1 MANMIYTRSEA
12 ADIVELFEMVLDKYD
27 TRIPSP
33 EDDEREPDN
42 EAKLYG
48 STYFNLLDEVEA
60 KIVSLLTRIGEGQNE
75 IVEGVFNA
83 DLIADVDLE
92 QVHE

>member
-48 STYFNLLDEVEA
+48 STYFNLLDDVEA
-60 KIVSLLTRIGEGQNE
+60 RIVSLLTRIGEGQNE
-75 IVEGVFNA
+75 IVE
-83 DLIADVDLE
+83 
-92 QVHE
+92 

>member
-1 MANMIYTRSEA
+1 MTNVIYTRSEA

-27 TRIPSP
+27 IRIPSP

-48 STYFNLLDEVEA
+48 STYFNLLDDVEA
-60 KIVSLLTRIGEGQNE
+60 RIASLLTRIGEGPNE
-75 IVEGVFNA
+75 IVEGAF
-83 DLIADVDLE
+83 D
-92 QVHE
+92 

>member
-1 MANMIYTRSEA
+1 MTNVIYTRSEA

-27 TRIPSP
+27 IRIPSP

-48 STYFNLLDEVEA
+48 STYCNLLDDVEA
-60 KIVSLLTRIGEGQNE
+60 RIVSLLTRIGEGQNE
-75 IVEGVFNA
+75 IVEGAFS
-83 DLIADVDLE
+83 
-92 QVHE
+92 

>member
-1 MANMIYTRSEA
+1 
-12 ADIVELFEMVLDKYD
+12 MVLDKYD

-48 STYFNLLDEVEA
+48 STYYNLLDDVEA
-60 KIVSLLTRIGEGQNE
+60 RIASLLTRTGEGPNE
-75 IVEGVFNA
+75 IVEGTF
-83 DLIADVDLE
+83 D
-92 QVHE
+92 

>member
-27 TRIPSP
+27 IRIPSP

-48 STYFNLLDEVEA
+48 STYYNLLDDVEA
-60 KIVSLLTRIGEGQNE
+60 RIASLLTRIGEGPNE
-75 IVEGVFNA
+75 IVEGAF
-83 DLIADVDLE
+83 D
-92 QVHE
+92 

>member
-1 MANMIYTRSEA
+1 MTNVIYTRSEA

-27 TRIPSP
+27 IRIPSP

-48 STYFNLLDEVEA
+48 STYFNLLDDVEA
-60 KIVSLLTRIGEGQNE
+60 RIASLLTRIGEGPNE
-75 IVEGVFNA
+75 IVEGVF
-83 DLIADVDLE
+83 D
-92 QVHE
+92 

>member
-1 MANMIYTRSEA
+1 MTNVIYTRSEA

-27 TRIPSP
+27 IRIPSP

-48 STYFNLLDEVEA
+48 STYFNLLDDVEA
-60 KIVSLLTRIGEGQNE
+60 RIASLLTRIGEGQNE
-75 IVEGVFNA
+75 IVEGAF
-83 DLIADVDLE
+83 D
-92 QVHE
+92 

>member
-1 MANMIYTRSEA
+1 MTNVIYTRSEA

-27 TRIPSP
+27 IRIPSP

-48 STYFNLLDEVEA
+48 STYYNLLDDVEA
-60 KIVSLLTRIGEGQNE
+60 RIASLLTRIGEGPNE
-75 IVEGVFNA
+75 IVEGHST
-83 DLIADVDLE
+83 E
-92 QVHE
+92 

>member
-42 EAKLYG
+42 EAKMKLSKEH
-48 STYFNLLDEVEA
+48 STE
-60 KIVSLLTRIGEGQNE
+60 
-75 IVEGVFNA
+75 
-83 DLIADVDLE
+83 
-92 QVHE
+92 

>member
-1 MANMIYTRSEA
+1 MTNVIYTRSEA

-60 KIVSLLTRIGEGQNE
+60 KIVSLPTRIGEGQNE
-75 IVEGVFNA
+75 IVEGAFN
-83 DLIADVDLE
+83 
-92 QVHE
+92 

>member
-60 KIVSLLTRIGEGQNE
+60 KIVSLLTRIGEGPNE
-75 IVEGVFNA
+75 IVEGVF
-83 DLIADVDLE
+83 D
-92 QVHE
+92 

>member
-27 TRIPSP
+27 IRIPSP

-48 STYFNLLDEVEA
+48 STYFNLLDDVEA
-60 KIVSLLTRIGEGQNE
+60 RIASLLTRIGEGPNE
-75 IVEGVFNA
+75 IVEGAF
-83 DLIADVDLE
+83 D
-92 QVHE
+92 

>member
-1 MANMIYTRSEA
+1 MTNVIYTRSEA

-27 TRIPSP
+27 IRIPSP

-48 STYFNLLDEVEA
+48 STYYNLLDDVEA
-60 KIVSLLTRIGEGQNE
+60 RIASLLTRIGEGPNE
-75 IVEGVFNA
+75 IVEGAF
-83 DLIADVDLE
+83 D
-92 QVHE
+92 

>member
-1 MANMIYTRSEA
+1 MTNVIYTRSEA

-27 TRIPSP
+27 IRIPSP

-48 STYFNLLDEVEA
+48 STYYNLLDDVEA
-60 KIVSLLTRIGEGQNE
+60 RIASLLTRIGEGPNE
-75 IVEGVFNA
+75 IVEGAFN
-83 DLIADVDLE
+83 
-92 QVHE
+92 

>member
-27 TRIPSP
+27 IRIPSP

-48 STYFNLLDEVEA
+48 STYFNLLDDVEA
-60 KIVSLLTRIGEGQNE
+60 RIASLLTRIGEGPNE
-75 IVEGVFNA
+75 IVEGVFN
-83 DLIADVDLE
+83 
-92 QVHE
+92 

>member
-1 MANMIYTRSEA
+1 MTNVIYTRSEA

-27 TRIPSP
+27 IRIPSP

-60 KIVSLLTRIGEGQNE
+60 RIASLLTRIGEGPNE
-75 IVEGVFNA
+75 IVEGAF
-83 DLIADVDLE
+83 D
-92 QVHE
+92 

>member
-27 TRIPSP
+27 IRIPSP

-48 STYFNLLDEVEA
+48 STYFNLLDDVEA
-60 KIVSLLTRIGEGQNE
+60 RIVSLLTRIGEGQNE
-75 IVEGVFNA
+75 IVEGSFS
-83 DLIADVDLE
+83 
-92 QVHE
+92 

>member
-1 MANMIYTRSEA
+1 MTNVIYTRSEA

-48 STYFNLLDEVEA
+48 STYYNLLDDVEA
-60 KIVSLLTRIGEGQNE
+60 RIASLLTRIGEGPNE
-75 IVEGVFNA
+75 IVEGAF
-83 DLIADVDLE
+83 D
-92 QVHE
+92 

>member
-1 MANMIYTRSEA
+1 MANVIYTRSEA

-27 TRIPSP
+27 IRIPSP

-48 STYFNLLDEVEA
+48 STYYNLLDDVEA
-60 KIVSLLTRIGEGQNE
+60 RIASLLTRIGEGPNE
-75 IVEGVFNA
+75 IVEGAF
-83 DLIADVDLE
+83 D
-92 QVHE
+92 

>member
-27 TRIPSP
+27 IRIPSP

-75 IVEGVFNA
+75 IVEGAF
-83 DLIADVDLE
+83 D
-92 QVHE
+92 

>member
-1 MANMIYTRSEA
+1 MTNMIYTRSEA

-27 TRIPSP
+27 IRIPSP

-48 STYFNLLDEVEA
+48 STYYNLLDDVEA
-60 KIVSLLTRIGEGQNE
+60 RIASLLTRIGEGPNE
-75 IVEGVFNA
+75 IVEGAF
-83 DLIADVDLE
+83 D
-92 QVHE
+92 

>member
-75 IVEGVFNA
+75 IVKGAFN
-83 DLIADVDLE
+83 
-92 QVHE
+92 